1 MWKTGYRLNSA
12 ALRLL
17 GAPRQFGSAARLLGA
32 GARLVT
38 GRMLG
43 AARML
48 GAGLLGCAA
57 LLSGCVKDD
66 APFGEPKMAT
76 IQLSVGQRTVTET
89 DGTPT
94 DAESKLYTLRVY
106 AFAGERLAG
115 HYFTDNVTLESGK
128 HTFYMDLKLYSA
140 GKQMVD
146 FYVVANEGAMN
157 LHLPSSP
164 TTVSTLEEN
173 TSKNDLK
180 NIWFNNYLKDNLET
194 KGLPMYYRTDKD
206 DPQNPP
212 VELDFTDLK
221 EETAPAGSGHD
232 GHRLLNKTVAFELE
246 RPTGKI
252 GIFFAGAAEETGTL
266 TVTVKRLTVLA
277 QGIQARNYLM
287 PQSEATLQG
296 ILDGG
301 RDIDIAAVEG
311 PTPLKELPAGASEED
326 RRNPEMY
333 TPVMAEP
340 FYPFENPWSN
350 GGNWDIPGTT
360 SDGRGHGFA
369 IRIVYDID
377 GTEHS
382 HTVYLPRIER
392 NHYYAIC
399 CLLRNNGQIA
409 FTYSVDDW
417 ATPAGDEY
425 DGNGEYHIDFNYPT
439 YDNPIRPEDGTTL
452 GTNEKYPQP
461 TVWYNSDPNSEA
473 GSYTFRFNITGPE
486 GLKWSPVRYSGASAS
501 YFEIKVYQLADDNAT
516 KEWKGSDE
524 CIASPKPYYIVV
536 RALQSNNVDTPEKP
550 GTRLNLGISYDR
562 TWHPD
567 GSDRLLINGL
577 THKLSWEGSP
587 VAEYVVIKQID
598 VPEGQSLDDPSGENT
613 DNPSGEN
620 INEP

>member
-17 GAPRQFGSAARLLGA
+17 GATRQFGSAARLLGA
-32 GARLVT
+32 GARRV
-38 GRMLG
+38 

-66 APFGEPKMAT
+66 APLGEPKMAT

-106 AFAGERLAG
+106 AFVGERLAG

-164 TTVSTLEEN
+164 TAVSTLEEN

-206 DPQNPP
+206 DSQNPP

-221 EETAPAGSGHD
+221 EETAPAGSGHE

-252 GIFFAGAAEETGTL
+252 GIFFALAEGESGTL
-266 TVTVKRLTVLA
+266 GVTVKRLTVLA
-277 QGIQARNYLM
+277 QGMQARNYLM
-287 PQSEATLQG
+287 PQSEATLKG

-311 PTPLKELPAGASEED
+311 PIWDLKKLSVDATPEE
-326 RRNPEMY
+326 RRKPENY
-333 TPVMAEP
+333 TPIMAEP

-350 GGNWDIPGTT
+350 GGAWDIPGTD

-382 HTVYLPRIER
+382 HTVYLPQIER
-392 NHYYAIC
+392 NRYYAIC

-409 FTYSVDDW
+409 FTYSVADW
-417 ATPAGDEY
+417 AKPTGEY
-425 DGNGEYHIDFNYPT
+425 DENGEYHIDFNYPT
-439 YDNPIRPEDGTTL
+439 YDNPIMPANGASL
-452 GTNEKYPQP
+452 GENEKYPQP
-461 TVWYNSDPNSEA
+461 TVWYNSDAKSEA

-486 GLKWSPVRYSGASAS
+486 GLKWSPVRFSGASAD
-501 YFEIKVYQLADDNAT
+501 YFEIKVYQLADDNIT
-516 KEWKGSDE
+516 KVWKGSDE

-536 RALQSNNVDTPEKP
+536 RALQSNNVDTPENP

-577 THKLSWEGSP
+577 THKLGWENSP

>member
-17 GAPRQFGSAARLLGA
+17 GATRQFGSAARLLGA
-32 GARLVT
+32 GARRV
-38 GRMLG
+38 

-66 APFGEPKMAT
+66 APLGEPKMAT

-106 AFAGERLAG
+106 AFVGERLAG

-164 TTVSTLEEN
+164 TAVSTLEEN

-206 DPQNPP
+206 DSQNPP

-221 EETAPAGSGHD
+221 EETAPAGSGHE

-252 GIFFAGAAEETGTL
+252 GIFFALAEGESGTL
-266 TVTVKRLTVLA
+266 GVTVKRLTVLA
-277 QGIQARNYLM
+277 QGMQARNYLM
-287 PQSEATLQG
+287 PQSEATLKG

-311 PTPLKELPAGASEED
+311 PIWDLKKLSVDATPEE
-326 RRNPEMY
+326 RRKPENY
-333 TPVMAEP
+333 TPIMAEP

-350 GGNWDIPGTT
+350 GGAWDIPGTD

-382 HTVYLPRIER
+382 HTVYLPQIER
-392 NHYYAIC
+392 NRYYAIC
-399 CLLRNNGQIA
+399 CLLRNNGQTA
-409 FTYSVDDW
+409 FSYSVADW
-417 ATPAGDEY
+417 ATPTGSEY
-425 DGNGEYHIDFNYPT
+425 TDGEYHIEYNYPT
-439 YDNPIRPEDGTTL
+439 YDNPIRPENGTSL

-461 TVWYNSDPNSEA
+461 TVWYNSDETSEA
-473 GSYTFRFNITGPE
+473 GTYTFRFSITGPA
-486 GLKWSPVRYSGASAS
+486 GQKWSPVRLDRGSET
-501 YFEIKVYQLADDNAT
+501 YFEIKVYQLADDNVT
-516 KEWKGSDE
+516 KVWKGSDE
-524 CIASPKPYYIVV
+524 CIASPKPYYIVI
-536 RALQSNNVDTPEKP
+536 RAKQHDNVDTPEKQ

-567 GSDRLLINGL
+567 GSKLLLINGL
-577 THKLSWEGSP
+577 THKLSWEGSL

-613 DNPSGEN
+613 DNPSGGN